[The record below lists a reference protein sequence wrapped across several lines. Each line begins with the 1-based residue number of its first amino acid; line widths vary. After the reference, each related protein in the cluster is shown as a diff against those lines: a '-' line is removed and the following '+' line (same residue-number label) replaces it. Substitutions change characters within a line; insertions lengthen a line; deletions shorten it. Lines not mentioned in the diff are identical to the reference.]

1 MIVKLTTWDLLNV
14 QLGLLRLIQ
23 MVVAVV
29 GVELVIVANQLSVTS
44 SLLGQIIIVLGI
56 LMVATNK
63 NKGLIFI
70 QNYWVEMITWDSIC
84 FATIQMRERDHVLK
98 MTSFLWYL
106 NKIVQNKEHIS
117 LVFLL
122 PDLTWL
128 TLEREHI

>member
-1 MIVKLTTWDLLNV
+1 
-14 QLGLLRLIQ
+14 

-70 QNYWVEMITWDSIC
+70 QNY
-84 FATIQMRERDHVLK
+84 
-98 MTSFLWYL
+98 
-106 NKIVQNKEHIS
+106 
-117 LVFLL
+117 
-122 PDLTWL
+122 
-128 TLEREHI
+128 